1 MLKND
6 VLKKCVL
13 KNGVCYLIFPHI
25 IRIYHQDLHIEHI
38 NQGWAMGPGSHGTAV
53 PGRQSRAWDWD
64 RD

>member
-1 MLKND
+1 MSGR
-6 VLKKCVL
+6 VSRRVRVRSMVRGRVRTRGRG
-13 KNGVCYLIFPHI
+13 GVRL
-25 IRIYHQDLHIEHI
+25 